1 MQITS
6 KIAHTKK
13 LSLSSHNFHQSKIVR
28 LLSNYSLFRL
38 PSNDDELEK

>member
-6 KIAHTKK
+6 KIAYTKK

-28 LLSNYSLFRL
+28 LLSNYFVPQLS
-38 PSNDDELEK
+38 SNEDELEN